1 MKAAERI
8 RRYGLEKYLKT
19 CRKTQI
25 TDEWIEVYEEKYA
38 AEFDIDFGQ
47 SIPTGKVVKYN
58 KTMWHIEMQR
68 GDEHWSGDV
77 PSALHKKR
85 DLARDLNEAFYNA
98 QKATEG
104 SGWALCEEKC
114 RYLGMLKSRYINQG
128 DWKEHKAKSLTHR
141 IYTPPTTHAT
151 LTPPTETLQQ
161 KRYSVGKALK
171 DLGYSVTEIAKAMME
186 V

>member
-25 TDEWIEVYEEKYA
+25 TPEWIEVYEEKYA

-68 GDEHWSGDV
+68 GDELWSGDA

-85 DLARDLNEAFYNA
+85 DLARDLNEAFNNA
-98 QKATEG
+98 QKIAGE
-104 SGWALCEEKC
+104 SGWTLLEDRC
-114 RYLGMLKSRYINQG
+114 RYLGLLKSRYINQG
-128 DWKEHKAKSLTHR
+128 DWTEYKA
-141 IYTPPTTHAT
+141 PTATTQAT
-151 LTPPTETLQQ
+151 LPPPTETLQQ